1 MSLPRVPTPAS
12 TATPL
17 SQLAETPS
25 PNLGSAL
32 TCQDLPFDI
41 PNPQIRA
48 LEGQKEGGEV
58 KPDPSCPPS
67 CAHLSRDSFPDILC
81 VFLLKIIGDA
91 LIEGEKDRAR
101 DFFWCLFGI
110 YGFDPQC
117 PGTQVTLL
125 SPAHGDC
132 ERAGDPGRGTP
143 GKATI
148 IPLKPLIWESWPVP
162 GGIVV
167 ISHGKALVLL
177 PTQTPAGRAGP
188 AAGSAPHPGDNE
200 HPVVTKPR
208 QELHP
213 HPTSPLTCCA
223 IPGHSQPPSAHKS
236 SPTAP
241 VIPVLPTHALLPGLL
256 RPNLPWQLLSR
267 KKK

>member
-1 MSLPRVPTPAS
+1 MP
-12 TATPL
+12 
-17 SQLAETPS
+17 
-25 PNLGSAL
+25 G
-32 TCQDLPFDI
+32 I
-41 PNPQIRA
+41 
-48 LEGQKEGGEV
+48 
-58 KPDPSCPPS
+58 
-67 CAHLSRDSFPDILC
+67 
-81 VFLLKIIGDA
+81 
-91 LIEGEKDRAR
+91 
-101 DFFWCLFGI
+101 FFWCLFGI

-132 ERAGDPGRGTP
+132 ERAGDPGCGTP

-223 IPGHSQPPSAHKS
+223 IPGHSQPPSTHKS

-267 KKK
+267 KKKFKKIKKDASDNSQQKCTWGAGLGASLPCHQSFPFPPPASFPWHPKGHRGARSPLASLNLGSSVLALPPGSHNR